1 MKADYQHQEEAKR
14 RTPVDAPNALELAER
29 IINSEQMKPNK
40 RVVFAGKEFILNEET
55 GQLEIVE
62 KKVSFEQVEP
72 QHPEEHPE
80 DYEKRKTHIAYQY
93 LNHVMRAIYNRSRKI
108 NSVGKSKLDWKGF
121 VKQEGIEDKLKYNR
135 KGGVI
140 ENMHFIQKTA

>member
-1 MKADYQHQEEAKR
+1 MRKKVKTEEITEEKS
-14 RTPVDAPNALELAER
+14 TLELAEKVLS
-29 IINSEQMKPNK
+29 SESLKPNK
-40 RVVFAGKEFILNEET
+40 RVVFAGKEFMLNEET
-55 GQLEIVE
+55 GQLELVE
-62 KKVSFEQVEP
+62 KKNTYEQVE
-72 QHPEEHPE
+72 HPVAEENLE
-80 DYEKRKTHIAYQY
+80 EFEKRKTHIAYQY

-140 ENMHFIQKTA
+140 ENMQFIKKTNAPPAK